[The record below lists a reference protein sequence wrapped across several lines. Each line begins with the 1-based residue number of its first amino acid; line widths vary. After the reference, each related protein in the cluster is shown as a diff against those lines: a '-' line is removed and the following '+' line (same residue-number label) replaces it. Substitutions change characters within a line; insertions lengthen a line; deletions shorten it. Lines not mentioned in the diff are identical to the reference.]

1 MTKYRT
7 NGKLN
12 VEYLTKVW
20 KEDFA
25 AHYSDKPK
33 LNSVLTSVS
42 LTFEVE
48 GERVKIIFPVANEAQ
63 KMWLELKMIPE
74 MTEYFKSITG
84 IQELS
89 ILPFIS
95 EIEEKDSRIYYP
107 SPTPPSL
114 PEEIVCLKSL
124 IKDLELDIK

>member
-1 MTKYRT
+1 M
-7 NGKLN
+7 
-12 VEYLTKVW
+12 LTTVC
-20 KEDFA
+20 
-25 AHYSDKPK
+25 
-33 LNSVLTSVS
+33 

>member
-1 MTKYRT
+1 MTKYIT
-7 NGKLN
+7 NAKLN
-12 VEYLTKVW
+12 VEDLTKVW

-33 LNSVLTSVS
+33 LYSVLTTVS

>member
-1 MTKYRT
+1 MTKYIT

-12 VEYLTKVW
+12 VECLTKVW

-95 EIEEKDSRIYYP
+95 EIEEKDLRIYYP